1 MVRKSAKRF
10 VWMLAGLLVV
20 CSAVKLMAQPVT
32 DDGVPTYLLRVTNTL
47 YAPVEMSVD
56 GGKTFLVIGRV
67 IRCATMVGAD
77 GAARQA
83 GRVIRSGHEGVAISL
98 GGKRILKLLPQPAV
112 VKARLEPWAIYT
124 NIAEGKGIFGTLG
137 PPVGT
142 KVLLPLSALKIAVS
156 YSPQIG
162 DVFEFTVDR
171 MPPPSFEPSAASR
184 LNDWKVQ
191 IAQAIQAMANDYAAG
206 AVARAQAEHRL
217 IVSGFLTLKAKL
229 PEGEPDPIEF
239 VRFLVDGTVVQ
250 LTNVPPFVYRWD
262 TRSVA
267 DGEHAVEIDALDRNG
282 KLITQASALIV
293 VQNHPATSAA
303 SAP

>member
-10 VWMLAGLLVV
+10 VWMLAGLVTL
-20 CSAVKLMAQPVT
+20 CSAVKLTAQPAT
-32 DDGVPTYLLRVTNTL
+32 DDSVPTYLLRVTNAL
-47 YAPVEMSVD
+47 YAPVEISVD

-67 IRCATMVGAD
+67 IRCASMVGAD
-77 GAARQA
+77 VTARQA

-98 GGKRILKLLPQPAV
+98 GGERILKLLPQPAV
-112 VKARLEPWAIYT
+112 AKAHLEPWAIYT
-124 NIAEGKGIFGTLG
+124 NIAEGKGVFGTLV

-142 KVLLPLSALKIAVS
+142 KVLLPLSALNTAVA
-156 YSPQIG
+156 YSPQVG
-162 DVFEFTVDR
+162 DVFEFTVER
-171 MPPPSFEPSAASR
+171 MPPPFFEPSAANR
-184 LNDWKVQ
+184 LNDWKMQ

-239 VRFLVDGTVVQ
+239 VRFLVDGAVVQ
-250 LTNVPPFVYRWD
+250 LTNVPPFTYKWD

-267 DGEHAVEIDALDRNG
+267 DGEHVVEIDALDKNG